1 MRDRSRLTVLWF
13 LIKCVT
19 RTLYYDNN
27 LLIQLIQRVY
37 THYHSPV
44 DAHSTPRTQS
54 SCPCRDMALCSYC
67 RGIKK
72 GQTLPSNCGNSKE
85 SVHTKNIKEHFLKE
99 ISTRAYLPIGLHIEM
114 HPRVITSTGQ
124 YGNCEKKFSHSHKST
139 RIHTHTHT
147 LSLSQQAS
155 CIYIPI

>member
-1 MRDRSRLTVLWF
+1 
-13 LIKCVT
+13 
-19 RTLYYDNN
+19 
-27 LLIQLIQRVY
+27 
-37 THYHSPV
+37 
-44 DAHSTPRTQS
+44 
-54 SCPCRDMALCSYC
+54 MALCSYC

-114 HPRVITSTGQ
+114 HPRVITPTGQ

-139 RIHTHTHT
+139 RIHTHTHMKPLT
-147 LSLSQQAS
+147 AGFMHLHPHLGFINRSGMERKQHSMNQTEKRVKLRGKMTRDTSNGDRVLNV
-155 CIYIPI
+155 